1 MSQVSSYPKTVST
14 IFRMMLLVLIVTVT
28 AAASA
33 SSPIYIW
40 KSKKLGY
47 HDGYYFPVS
56 IGKPSTPTP
65 TGKFTVKKKQV
76 DYVSFK
82 YKLPMPYSVFFTDAH
97 AIHSGDITTE
107 SRGCVRVPREW
118 AVWLYSKAKTGKTKV
133 IVRP

>member
-1 MSQVSSYPKTVST
+1 MSRVSTFSINGNT
-14 IFRMMLLVLIVTVT
+14 IFRMMLLTLIIMVA

-40 KSKKLGY
+40 KGKKLGY

-65 TGKFTVKKKQV
+65 TGRFTVKKKQV

-97 AIHSGDITTE
+97 AIHSGDISTE

-118 AVWLYSKAKTGKTKV
+118 AVWLYSKAKTGKTRV